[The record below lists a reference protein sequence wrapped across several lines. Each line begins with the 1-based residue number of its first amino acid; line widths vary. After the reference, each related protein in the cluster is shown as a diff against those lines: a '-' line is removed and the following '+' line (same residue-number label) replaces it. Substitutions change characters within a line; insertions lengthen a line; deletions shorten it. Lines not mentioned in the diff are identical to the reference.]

1 MSKEDIIKIELV
13 KGVSIQNLHNGFIFP
28 KQYIMKVYYRNNQVR
43 ILDLFSKRDITDID
57 YFKIYGGTDIKVL
70 FKEIYEEEV

>member
-13 KGVSIQNLHNGFIFP
+13 KNARIQNTHNSFIFP
-28 KQYIMKVYYRNNQVR
+28 KQYIIKVYYRNNKLR

-57 YFKIYGGTDIKVL
+57 YFKIYDEKEVKVL
-70 FKEIYEEEV
+70 FNEFKGL